1 MSNEAAL
8 AILRTLAQLDIDAS
22 YAYRRAVAGIGI
34 ADIRRELTWF
44 WRDHERHIAALAE
57 EIRRLG
63 GEPPPPR
70 RDAKGLALDGY
81 TALRS
86 GMGRLGAL
94 RAMRTNELLTN
105 TQYEAALRER
115 LPESARAVVVA
126 GRADERRHLE
136 YIDYVLA
143 TRHDELSRHET
154 RVAGLGPSTVVAGL
168 GALLVGF
175 GLLWGLRRW
184 AASGAPRHA
193 GDGRDRTVRRVAGR
207 AHHWTRRHDVAADR
221 AREPE
226 RERVNPSL
234 R

>member
-8 AILRTLAQLDIDAS
+8 AVLQSLAQLDVDAS

-44 WRDHERHIAALAE
+44 WRDHERHLATLAE

-63 GEPPPPR
+63 GEPPAPG
-70 RDAKGLALDGY
+70 RDAKGLALEGY

-86 GMGRLGAL
+86 GMGLIGAL
-94 RAMRTNELLTN
+94 RAMRTSALLAN
-105 TQYEAALRER
+105 TQYEAALGKT
-115 LPESARAVVVA
+115 LPESARAVVAA
-126 GRADERRHLE
+126 GHADGRRHLE

-154 RVAGLGPSTVVAGL
+154 RVAGVGASTVVAGL

-175 GLLWGLRRW
+175 GLFWALRRW
-184 AASGAPRHA
+184 AASREPQRA
-193 GDGRDRTVRRVAGR
+193 GDVRERAVRRVDGAAQRSAGR
-207 AHHWTRRHDVAADR
+207 SELGAQR
-221 AREPE
+221 ARPE
-226 RERVNPSL
+226 RERVTPSL
-234 R
+234 P